1 MRALGKELA
10 GEQLVSRTRWA
21 PILAM
26 VMAAG
31 LAPAGPPG
39 GQLLESR
46 VDILLR
52 EWSEKTS
59 EIQSLYTVFQRTSVD
74 RVWNKRSV
82 VPGSARYLAPDKA
95 RLDIFQ
101 VLPDKQQRPDEGLIL
116 TGKGEIWHYSV
127 PKGQITIYEL
137 PPNMTK
143 QEALEEGPLPFLFAT
158 QPEKAK
164 QRYSFEIVE
173 ETEELV
179 RAKITPKLQEDQQ
192 NFAVAEISLDKKTFL
207 PKRLFFIEANQN
219 EVTFDFFNVWTNIE
233 IKPSD
238 FDPPPT
244 EGFVVIRKQINENE
258 VSPQAALPGGA
269 RSPR

>member
-1 MRALGKELA
+1 M
-10 GEQLVSRTRWA
+10 SRTC
-21 PILAM
+21 LA
-26 VMAAG
+26 VALHFAFGIAHAG
-31 LAPAGPPG
+31 QPG

-52 EWSEKTS
+52 EWSDKTS
-59 EIQSLYTVFQRTSVD
+59 EIQSLYTVFHRTTVD
-74 RVWNKRSV
+74 RVWNKKST
-82 VPGSARYLAPDKA
+82 VPGSARYLSPDKA

-101 VLPDKQQRPDEGLIL
+101 IQADKQQRPDEGLIL

-137 PPNMTK
+137 PADMSK

-164 QRYSFEIVE
+164 QRYSFEIVDENE
-173 ETEELV
+173 ETV

-192 NFAVAEISLDKKTFL
+192 NFAIAEITLDKKTFL

-219 EVTFDFFNVWTNIE
+219 EVTFDFVNIWSNID

-258 VSPQAALPGGA
+258 VAPQAALPSGGA
-269 RSPR
+269 GPR